1 MNGIIVVD
9 KKKGNTS
16 FDEIREIRK
25 KYNTKKVGHI
35 GTLDPMATG
44 VLPILIG
51 EATKL
56 SDYLMGHD
64 KEYVATLKLGQKM
77 DTGDSEGSIVLE
89 KPIPILSEEKIKEVL
104 SSFLGK
110 SNQIPPM
117 YSAIKI
123 NGKKLYELAREGKEI
138 EREAREIE
146 IYAIELIKIKEEDNI
161 VKEIEFKVN
170 CSKGTYIRVLC
181 EDIAKKLGT
190 CGYMSELRRTR
201 VGNFTLKDT
210 NKLLTI
216 EEVMKDKDTYSLKE
230 NELKKLLN
238 GVKIQTVLKD
248 GLVRIYNNHDFIG
261 IGEVKNNIFYDE
273 ISNEENG
280 IAKDI
285 CTTLK
290 EKEILLD
297 NDLINEGIAR
307 EVISKVQQMRKN
319 IDLELTDR
327 IIIKYNSSEPIKEA
341 ILEFI
346 DYIKRETLATDIIFD
361 ETVLDEFNINDEIIK
376 IAIIK
381 K

>member
-89 KPIPILSEEKIKEVL
+89 KPIPILSEEKIKEAL

-117 YSAIKI
+117 YSAIKV

-261 IGEVKNNIFYDE
+261 IGEVKNNM
-273 ISNEENG
+273 
-280 IAKDI
+280 
-285 CTTLK
+285 LK
-290 EKEILLD
+290 RKIIL
-297 NDLINEGIAR
+297 
-307 EVISKVQQMRKN
+307 
-319 IDLELTDR
+319 
-327 IIIKYNSSEPIKEA
+327 
-341 ILEFI
+341 
-346 DYIKRETLATDIIFD
+346 
-361 ETVLDEFNINDEIIK
+361 
-376 IAIIK
+376 
-381 K
+381 

>member
-25 KYNTKKVGHI
+25 KYNIKKVGHI

-56 SDYLMGHD
+56 SDYLMEHD
-64 KEYVATLKLGQKM
+64 KEYVTTLKLGQKM
-77 DTGDSEGSIVLE
+77 NTGDSEGNIILE
-89 KPIPILSEEKIKEVL
+89 KPIPILSEEKIREVL

-117 YSAIKI
+117 YSAIKV
-123 NGKKLYELAREGKEI
+123 NGKKLYELAREGKKI
-138 EREAREIE
+138 ERKAREIE
-146 IYAIELIKIKEEDNI
+146 IYGIELIKIKEDNI

-181 EDIAKKLGT
+181 EDIAECLGT

-201 VGNFTLKDT
+201 VGNFTLKDI

-216 EEVMKDKDTYSLKE
+216 EEVMKDKDAYLLKE
-230 NELKKLLN
+230 YELKKLLN

-248 GLVRIYNNHDFIG
+248 GLVRIYNNDVFVG
-261 IGEVKNNIFYDE
+261 IGEVNNNI
-273 ISNEENG
+273 
-280 IAKDI
+280 
-285 CTTLK
+285 LK
-290 EKEILLD
+290 RKIIL
-297 NDLINEGIAR
+297 
-307 EVISKVQQMRKN
+307 
-319 IDLELTDR
+319 
-327 IIIKYNSSEPIKEA
+327 
-341 ILEFI
+341 
-346 DYIKRETLATDIIFD
+346 
-361 ETVLDEFNINDEIIK
+361 
-376 IAIIK
+376 
-381 K
+381 

>member
-117 YSAIKI
+117 YSAIKV

-138 EREAREIE
+138 ERKAREIE
-146 IYAIELIKIKEEDNI
+146 VYGIELIKIKEDNI

-261 IGEVKNNIFYDE
+261 IGEVKNNI
-273 ISNEENG
+273 
-280 IAKDI
+280 
-285 CTTLK
+285 LK
-290 EKEILLD
+290 RKIIL
-297 NDLINEGIAR
+297 
-307 EVISKVQQMRKN
+307 
-319 IDLELTDR
+319 
-327 IIIKYNSSEPIKEA
+327 
-341 ILEFI
+341 
-346 DYIKRETLATDIIFD
+346 
-361 ETVLDEFNINDEIIK
+361 
-376 IAIIK
+376 
-381 K
+381 